1 MDQQRIDMFIMTNQK
16 YFPEEKMVLIR
27 ERLNSITEEKF
38 SLISTAEFKDPTT
51 ILLVSI
57 FLGTLGIDRFMIG
70 DTGMGILKL
79 LTAGCCGIL
88 TIIDWFTIQKKA
100 KELNFNKFMSL
111 VWLKRT
117 IIKKHFL
124 ILAAGTLYF
133 LMCRLLDITCPI
145 KALFGIKCP
154 TCGMTRAIISLLRGN
169 ITMYFKY
176 NPFAVPCLFS
186 VLWLIHRKVFRAKKA
201 CDILAVSFL
210 LINFIYYIYSLLYV

>member
-16 YFPEEKMVLIR
+16 YFPEEKMVIIR
-27 ERLNSITEEKF
+27 EKLNLITEEKF

-111 VWLKRT
+111 V
-117 IIKKHFL
+117 
-124 ILAAGTLYF
+124 
-133 LMCRLLDITCPI
+133 
-145 KALFGIKCP
+145 
-154 TCGMTRAIISLLRGN
+154 
-169 ITMYFKY
+169 
-176 NPFAVPCLFS
+176 
-186 VLWLIHRKVFRAKKA
+186 
-201 CDILAVSFL
+201 
-210 LINFIYYIYSLLYV
+210 